1 VVAAKTTEDRVEAGE
16 VFPREII
23 CGEISEATA
32 EGLDLTLQ
40 PAVTS
45 KDKAGEEPEA
55 ATTTKTD
62 RDIII
67 RWEAEMKAQEKRVR
81 TIRHNCASISKRTE
95 VVSTMKNVAMRTETT
110 S

>member
-1 VVAAKTTEDRVEAGE
+1 MVDNTTEDLVEEEE

-40 PAVTS
+40 PVVTS

-55 ATTTKTD
+55 ATTTKTG
-62 RDIII
+62 DIII
-67 RWEAEMKAQEKRVR
+67 RWEAEIMKAKAKRVR

-95 VVSTMKNVAMRTETT
+95 NVSTMKNVAMRTETM